1 MQDAYVCTSTANLSH
16 TKIVR
21 ANANC
26 LRYGTPLPSSATVCG
41 LSAASSVNVTAPVSV
56 PNCVGVKTTLIVHE
70 APACRTAGQV
80 FVCKKSPVLA
90 MLVIFRSPLPL
101 LVSVTVTGALLEPT
115 LVSGKLIEVGVS
127 VASGTATPFPLNETD
142 C

>member
-1 MQDAYVCTSTANLSH
+1 M
-16 TKIVR
+16 
-21 ANANC
+21 
-26 LRYGTPLPSSATVCG
+26 
-41 LSAASSVNVTAPVSV
+41 
-56 PNCVGVKTTLIVHE
+56 HE

-80 FVCKKSPVLA
+80 FVCKKSPVLT